1 MPIAINPFDNSINF
15 EYKYDSIEVLKNK
28 IELTHNVFNER
39 KSLSFEEKG
48 KQLLGVYKSLL
59 SEKIAL
65 ATIISKEMGKPIYEA
80 ILEVEKSANVC
91 KHYAEF
97 GEKYLAN
104 EVIKTDYSE
113 SFVTY
118 QPLGVILAVMPW
130 NFPFWQV
137 FRFAAP
143 ALMAGNTVIVKHA
156 SNVPLA
162 AQAIEDI
169 FNKHLPKKS
178 YTNIYCESKNIESV
192 IAHKAVKAVTLTGS
206 EKAGSSVASLAGKYI
221 KKTVL
226 ELGGNDPFIV
236 LDDADLELASEFALK
251 SRLQNAGQSCI
262 AAKKFII
269 QENVY
274 QSFISKL
281 INKIEDKIKI
291 GNPLLET
298 TTLGPMSS
306 NSQKQEVLSQV
317 EKTIMLGAKVVYG
330 NLDKTESN
338 FLSPIILD
346 EIPFNAPCYNE
357 EVFGPIFS
365 IFKVKSKEEALVLAN
380 DSDLGL
386 SSSVW
391 TNNKESAQYFIDN
404 IQAGAVFINEMSKS
418 DQRLPF
424 GGINN
429 SGYGRELSSFGIKEF
444 CNTKT
449 VVVR

>member
-1 MPIAINPFDNSINF
+1 M
-15 EYKYDSIEVLKNK
+15 
-28 IELTHNVFNER
+28 
-39 KSLSFEEKG
+39 
-48 KQLLGVYKSLL
+48 
-59 SEKIAL
+59 
-65 ATIISKEMGKPIYEA
+65 
-80 ILEVEKSANVC
+80 
-91 KHYAEF
+91 
-97 GEKYLAN
+97 
-104 EVIKTDYSE
+104 
-113 SFVTY
+113 
-118 QPLGVILAVMPW
+118 
-130 NFPFWQV
+130 
-137 FRFAAP
+137 
-143 ALMAGNTVIVKHA
+143 
-156 SNVPLA
+156 
-162 AQAIEDI
+162 
-169 FNKHLPKKS
+169 
-178 YTNIYCESKNIESV
+178 
-192 IAHKAVKAVTLTGS
+192 
-206 EKAGSSVASLAGKYI
+206 AGKYI

-269 QENVY
+269 QDNVY
-274 QSFISKL
+274 QLFISKL
-281 INKIEDKIKI
+281 INKIEEKIKI
-291 GNPLLET
+291 GNPLLEI

-317 EKTIMLGAKVVYG
+317 G

-346 EIPFNAPCYNE
+346 EIPLNAPCYNE

>member
-1 MPIAINPFDNSINF
+1 MPIAINPFDNSINI
-15 EYKYDSIEVLKNK
+15 EYKYDSIEVLNDK
-28 IELTHNVFNER
+28 IELTHKVFNER
-39 KSLSFEEKG
+39 KSLSFDEKG
-48 KQLLGVYKSLL
+48 KQLLAVYESLMN
-59 SEKIAL
+59 EKLAL
-65 ATIISKEMGKPIYEA
+65 ATIISKEMGKPISEA

-91 KHYAEF
+91 KHYAENA
-97 GEKYLAN
+97 EKYLVN
-104 EVIKTDYSE
+104 EAIKTDYSN

-137 FRFAAP
+137 FRFATP

-162 AQAIEDI
+162 AQAIENI
-169 FNKHLPKKS
+169 FNKHLPQYS

-236 LDDADLELASEFALK
+236 LDDADLELATEFALK

-274 QSFISKL
+274 QLFISKL
-281 INKIEDKIKI
+281 INKIEEKIKI
-291 GNPLLET
+291 GNPLFET
-298 TTLGPMSS
+298 TTLGPMS
-306 NSQKQEVLSQV
+306 NNAQKQEVLSQV
-317 EKTIMLGAKVVYG
+317 EKTIILGANVIYG
-330 NLDKTESN
+330 ILDKTESN

-346 EIPFNAPCYNE
+346 EIPLNAPCYNE

-365 IFKVKSKEEALVLAN
+365 IFKVKSKEEALALAN

-391 TNNKESAQYFIDN
+391 TSNKDSAQYFIDN
-404 IQAGAVFINEMSKS
+404 LQAGAVFMNEMSKS

-429 SGYGRELSSFGIKEF
+429 SGFGRELSSFGIKEF

-449 VVVR
+449 VVVK